1 MFRIDCVGWDV
12 AGLFGLFVWLVVSL
26 FFPFFR
32 SLTPFNLKE
41 FSRDANIF
49 IIIYVFYYHTCNRLE
64 RLETR

>member
-1 MFRIDCVGWDV
+1 MLDGMLLAYLDC
-12 AGLFGLFVWLVVSL
+12 LFGWLLVC
-26 FFPFFR
+26 FFLFFR